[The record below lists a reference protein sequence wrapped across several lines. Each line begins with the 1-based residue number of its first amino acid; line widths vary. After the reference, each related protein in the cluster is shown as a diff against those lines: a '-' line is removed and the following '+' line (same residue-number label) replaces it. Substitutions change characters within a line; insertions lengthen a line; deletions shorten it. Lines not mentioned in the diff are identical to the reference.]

1 MRPESSN
8 GVVTTVTTSAV
19 IAARNCIVTSLA
31 LNPAAAA
38 CTVSLYDPLPWIASP
53 GVTAGSP
60 TTVGA
65 TLRVTLVN
73 AASVGSVSAMIN
85 TSGIEF
91 VNGCI
96 AVVTGTGATANIG
109 WQVI

>member
-1 MRPESSN
+1 MRPEPSN
-8 GVVTTVTTSAV
+8 GTVLTVTANALISN
-19 IAARNCIVTSLA
+19 RNCIVTSLA

-38 CTVSLYDPLPWIASP
+38 CTVSLYDLPPPASATV
-53 GVTAGSP
+53 VTQGNA

-65 TLRVTLVN
+65 TLKVTLSN
-73 AASVGSVSAMIN
+73 AASVGSVSAYIN

-91 VNGCI
+91 ANGCI
-96 AVVTGTGATANIG
+96 AVVTGAAATANVG

>member
-8 GVVTTVTTSAV
+8 GIVLTVTASSV

-38 CTVSLYDPLPWIASP
+38 CTVSLYDPLPWIAAP
-53 GVTAGSP
+53 GVTAGTP

-65 TLRVTLVN
+65 TLRVTLSN
-73 AASVGSVSAMIN
+73 AASVGSVSSNIN
-85 TSGIEF
+85 SSGIEF

-96 AVVTGTGATANIG
+96 AVVTGTAATANVG